1 MPIRFSDQEKETI
14 RRKLMEACAESW
26 TQCGYKKTGVDGL
39 CRSAGISKGAFYLFF
54 DSKEA
59 LFCEVICAVQQR
71 IYDTAAKLIAEKPD
85 KNGVIDALCYL
96 YREYD
101 KNNFLHD
108 STSTDYNTLTDRL
121 SPEQLEKMREL
132 EQKNRSLFLDIPHL
146 RRKLPE
152 QLTVS
157 AIYSLLMGVK
167 QKDILPN
174 HVEVFDFLAEHI
186 VDALYE

>member
-152 QLTVS
+152 QLMVS
-157 AIYSLLMGVK
+157 TIYSLLMGVK